1 MLEQVR
7 AKAPQ
12 PQPAALRG
20 AGALGWELSLHYR
33 SSRPQ
38 LRPVQDPYL
47 CHQPTQSVHSS
58 LLTFFCLFHLQRVIL
73 IWQVPHCRCYREIS
87 VCYFFSSFFFKYKES
102 RCPDWGGI

>member
-20 AGALGWELSLHYR
+20 AGALGWEPSLHCR

-38 LRPVQDPYL
+38 VQPVQDPYL
-47 CHQPTQSVHSS
+47 FVTS
-58 LLTFFCLFHLQRVIL
+58 LHNLSTFPCLPFFVFFTS
-73 IWQVPHCRCYREIS
+73 RE
-87 VCYFFSSFFFKYKES
+87 
-102 RCPDWGGI
+102 

>member
-38 LRPVQDPYL
+38 LHPVQDPYL
-47 CHQPTQSVHSS
+47 CHRLHNLSTVPC
-58 LLTFFCLFHLQRVIL
+58 LPFFVFFTS
-73 IWQVPHCRCYREIS
+73 RE
-87 VCYFFSSFFFKYKES
+87 
-102 RCPDWGGI
+102 